1 MMVGEYRPEQNLRR
15 YEGKVA
21 VVTGAARGL
30 GRACALRFA
39 REGAA
44 VVLADIDG
52 AKGRETLREFEGEGL
67 KAHFVEA
74 DVSQRAV
81 VDDLVAQAVERFG
94 AIDIMVN
101 NAGIGPSVDFLE
113 MTEADFDRVLAV
125 NLKAGLFGTQAAG
138 RRMRDAGRGGVIIN
152 MSSINAI
159 LANPMLAAYAVSKAG
174 LNQLTRTAAIALA
187 PFGIR
192 VVGIG
197 PGTIM
202 TELVERAVLPNPE
215 ARRMI
220 LSRTPAGR
228 IGHPDEV
235 AGVAAFLAS
244 DDASYMTGQI
254 VYPDGGRLALNYVVP
269 VKDEG

>member
-1 MMVGEYRPEQNLRR
+1 MSAPMKRFA
-15 YEGKVA
+15 GKVA
-21 VVTGAARGL
+21 LVTGAARGL

-39 REGAA
+39 REGAS
-44 VVLADIDG
+44 VLLADVDA
-52 AKGRETLREFEGEGL
+52 AKGRETLADFEGEGL
-67 KAHFVEA
+67 PARFVET
-74 DVSQRAV
+74 DVSQRAE
-81 VDDLVAQAVERFG
+81 VERAVAAAVSSYG
-94 AIDIMVN
+94 HLDIMLN
-101 NAGIGPSVDFLE
+101 NAGIGPSLDFLE
-113 MTEADFDRVLAV
+113 MSEAEFDRVIGI
-125 NLKAGLFGTQAAG
+125 NLKGPLFGTQAAG
-138 RRMRDAGRGGVIIN
+138 RVMRDQGRGGVIIN

-159 LANPMLAAYAVSKAG
+159 LANPLLAAYAVSKG
-174 LNQLTRTAAIALA
+174 GVNQLTRAAAIALA
-187 PFGIR
+187 PYGIR

-202 TELVERAVLPNPE
+202 TELVEKAVLPNPD

-228 IGHPDEV
+228 FGDPDEV

-269 VKDEG
+269 VKD